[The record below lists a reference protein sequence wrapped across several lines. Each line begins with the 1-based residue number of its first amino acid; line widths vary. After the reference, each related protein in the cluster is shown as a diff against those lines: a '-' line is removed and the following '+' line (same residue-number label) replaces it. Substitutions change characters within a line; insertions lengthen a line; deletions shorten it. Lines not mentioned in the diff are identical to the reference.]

1 MLLRVPRHA
10 VAAYLGLLAV
20 LLLFLAPPLARALAP
35 MAMPCHGTSLSQTKT
50 HGQGHMGALSRA
62 CGYCDLLLQ
71 LPFVLWR
78 TPSLL
83 PLAPLPQR
91 ASALLWQ
98 PPRLVSRL
106 WLLLHPQPPP
116 LSPAPDPT

>member
-1 MLLRVPRHA
+1 MFLRVPRHA

-35 MAMPCHGTSLSQTKT
+35 MPQAMPCHELQPQPAN
-50 HGQGHMGALSRA
+50 QGHMGALSRA

-78 TPSLL
+78 APSLL
-83 PLAPLPQR
+83 PLAPLPLR
-91 ASALLWQ
+91 TSTLLWQ
-98 PPRLVSRL
+98 PPRPVSRL
-106 WLLLHPQPPP
+106 WFILHPQPPP
-116 LSPAPDPT
+116 HPPAPEPT